1 MSVKTHLSTYVPEEV
16 AEQVRLV
23 ARGHNRSV
31 ANYIADVLAATAEA
45 DAALLKRRE
54 VAADA

>member
-1 MSVKTHLSTYVPEEV
+1 MSVKTHLSTYVPEEL

-45 DAALLKRRE
+45 DAALLLRRE
-54 VAADA
+54 ERRA